1 MSLDIRLPIGLMFAV
16 IGVLLAIFGIIS
28 DKAIY
33 ERSLGIN
40 INLWWGLLLFAFGA
54 MMFVM
59 GRKGTSAAK
68 SADDSAEGRSIEE
81 REAQIEREGRKGRGG
96 H

>member
-16 IGVLLAIFGIIS
+16 LGVLLTIFGIIS

-33 ERSLGIN
+33 DRSLGIN
-40 INLWWGLLLFAFGA
+40 INLWWGLVLFAFGA
-54 MMFVM
+54 VMFVL

-68 SADDSAEGRSIEE
+68 SADDSAEGRGIEE